1 MSTNQ
6 DLTSSV
12 QKAMESM
19 QEYYEKEIQETNAQI
34 DQTFTK
40 DQAHIIKQLLT
51 LSYNLTMFHEEA
63 SFSHLN
69 LSVVVE
75 AFYTELV
82 ENLKVIDKAQFE
94 KISEELLNVRIK
106 QLTEFKEKQAAQ
118 EEN

>member
-1 MSTNQ
+1 MNDTET
-6 DLTSSV
+6 LGHSV
-12 QKAMESM
+12 QKAMEAM
-19 QEYYEKEIQETNAQI
+19 QEYYQKEIEETNAQI
-34 DQTFTK
+34 DQAFKK

-106 QLTEFKEKQAAQ
+106 QLTDFKEKQAAQ
-118 EEN
+118 EES

>member
-1 MSTNQ
+1 MTDNNDIQ
-6 DLTSSV
+6 SSV
-12 QKAMESM
+12 QKALEQM
-19 QEYYEKEIQETNAQI
+19 QDYYQKEIEETNAQI
-34 DQTFTK
+34 DQSFTK

-82 ENLKVIDKAQFE
+82 ENLKVIDKESFE
-94 KISEELLNVRIK
+94 QVSERLLNERIK
-106 QLTEFKEKQAAQ
+106 QLNEFKEKQAQ
-118 EEN
+118 TEG

>member
-1 MSTNQ
+1 MTDNKDIQ
-6 DLTSSV
+6 SSV
-12 QKAMESM
+12 QKALEQM
-19 QEYYEKEIQETNAQI
+19 QDYYQKEIEETNAQI
-34 DQTFTK
+34 DQSFTK

-82 ENLKVIDKAQFE
+82 ENLKVIDKESFE
-94 KISEELLNVRIK
+94 QVSERLLNERIK
-106 QLTEFKEKQAAQ
+106 QLNEFKEKQAQ
-118 EEN
+118 TEG

>member
-1 MSTNQ
+1 MTDNKDIQ
-6 DLTSSV
+6 SSV
-12 QKAMESM
+12 QKALEQM
-19 QEYYEKEIQETNAQI
+19 QDYYQKEIEETNAQI
-34 DQTFTK
+34 DQSFTK

-82 ENLKVIDKAQFE
+82 ENLKIIDKESFE
-94 KISEELLNVRIK
+94 QVSERLLNERIK
-106 QLTEFKEKQAAQ
+106 QLNDFKEKQAQ
-118 EEN
+118 TEG

>member
-1 MSTNQ
+1 MTDNKDIQ
-6 DLTSSV
+6 SSV
-12 QKAMESM
+12 QKALEQM
-19 QEYYEKEIQETNAQI
+19 QDYYQKEIEETNAQI
-34 DQTFTK
+34 DQSFTK

-82 ENLKVIDKAQFE
+82 ENLKVIDKESFE
-94 KISEELLNVRIK
+94 QVSERLLNERIK
-106 QLTEFKEKQAAQ
+106 QLNDFKEKQAQ
-118 EEN
+118 TEG